1 VGEISDLLCYPIK
14 SCGAIRLNNFNCT
27 SLGLE
32 NGNLR
37 DRTFM
42 IVKSEGQFIT
52 GRTYPKVVL
61 ISPKIEKETMT
72 LSAPGMMD
80 IDVDFER
87 FRSLE
92 TNQTT
97 VWGDSVD
104 TIDCGEEVAKW
115 LSRYVLSED
124 LGLRLVFFPSATAT
138 RDVRKKS
145 KIFNKMRQE
154 DSVSL

>member
-1 VGEISDLLCYPIK
+1 
-14 SCGAIRLNNFNCT
+14 
-27 SLGLE
+27 
-32 NGNLR
+32 
-37 DRTFM
+37 M